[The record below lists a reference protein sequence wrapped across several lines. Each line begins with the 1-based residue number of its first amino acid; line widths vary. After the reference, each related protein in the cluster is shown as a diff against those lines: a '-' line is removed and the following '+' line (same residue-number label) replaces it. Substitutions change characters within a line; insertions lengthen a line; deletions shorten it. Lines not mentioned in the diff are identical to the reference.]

1 MGPSYLAFSPFF
13 IAEDKPSLSSR
24 PGKNPARKIYSIK
37 IPNLQAMEY
46 SFKRGFK
53 PDIERIHSVLAEEFP
68 TDIAEADGKLQL
80 SYGALKSICVWID
93 GKKLN
98 VTTES
103 DSGASDQVVLD
114 TNKRFRDFLEKATGY
129 TAKQRLQMAKKEVSK
144 GGD

>member
-1 MGPSYLAFSPFF
+1 
-13 IAEDKPSLSSR
+13 
-24 PGKNPARKIYSIK
+24 
-37 IPNLQAMEY
+37 MEY

-53 PDIERIHSVLAEEFP
+53 PDIERIRSVIAEEFP
-68 TDIAEADGKLQL
+68 CEVSEADGKLQL
-80 SYGALKSICVWID
+80 SYGALKSISIWIE

-103 DSGASDQVVLD
+103 DSGAADQVVLD

>member
-1 MGPSYLAFSPFF
+1 
-13 IAEDKPSLSSR
+13 
-24 PGKNPARKIYSIK
+24 
-37 IPNLQAMEY
+37 MEY

-53 PDIERIHSVLAEEFP
+53 PDMERIRSVIAEEFP

-129 TAKQRLQMAKKEVSK
+129 TAKQRLQMAKKEVIK

>member
-1 MGPSYLAFSPFF
+1 
-13 IAEDKPSLSSR
+13 
-24 PGKNPARKIYSIK
+24 
-37 IPNLQAMEY
+37 MEY

-68 TDIAEADGKLQL
+68 TGIAEADGKLQL
-80 SYGALKSICVWID
+80 SYGALKSISIWID

-129 TAKQRLQMAKKEVSK
+129 TAKQRLQMAKKEVIK

>member
-1 MGPSYLAFSPFF
+1 
-13 IAEDKPSLSSR
+13 
-24 PGKNPARKIYSIK
+24 
-37 IPNLQAMEY
+37 MEY

-53 PDIERIHSVLAEEFP
+53 PDLERIRSVLTEEFP
-68 TDIAEADGKLQL
+68 TDIAETDGKLLL
-80 SYGALKSICVWID
+80 SYGALKSICIWIE

-144 GGD
+144 GAD

>member
-1 MGPSYLAFSPFF
+1 
-13 IAEDKPSLSSR
+13 
-24 PGKNPARKIYSIK
+24 
-37 IPNLQAMEY
+37 MEY

-53 PDIERIHSVLAEEFP
+53 PDVERIRSVIAEEFP
-68 TDIAEADGKLQL
+68 TGIAEADGKLQL
-80 SYGALKSICVWID
+80 SYGALKSISIWID

-114 TNKRFRDFLEKATGY
+114 TNKRFRDFLEKTTGY

>member
-1 MGPSYLAFSPFF
+1 MSSSPSRSKALYHLSP
-13 IAEDKPSLSSR
+13 
-24 PGKNPARKIYSIK
+24 NPI
-37 IPNLQAMEY
+37 AMEY

-53 PDIERIHSVLAEEFP
+53 PDIDRIRSVLAEEFT
-68 TDIAEADGKLQL
+68 TDIAEADGKLLL
-80 SYGALKSICVWID
+80 SYGALKSISIWIE

-103 DSGASDQVVLD
+103 DSSAGDQVVLD

-144 GGD
+144 GAD

>member
-13 IAEDKPSLSSR
+13 IAEDRPLSSR

-68 TDIAEADGKLQL
+68 TEIAEADGKLQL
-80 SYGALKSICVWID
+80 SYGALKSISIWID

-144 GGD
+144 GDD

>member
-1 MGPSYLAFSPFF
+1 
-13 IAEDKPSLSSR
+13 
-24 PGKNPARKIYSIK
+24 
-37 IPNLQAMEY
+37 MEY

-53 PDIERIHSVLAEEFP
+53 PDLERIRSVLTEEFP
-68 TDIAEADGKLQL
+68 TEITEAEGKLQL
-80 SYGALKSICVWID
+80 SYGALKSICIWIE

-103 DSGASDQVVLD
+103 DSGAVDQVVLD

-144 GGD
+144 GAD

>member
-1 MGPSYLAFSPFF
+1 MGHHF
-13 IAEDKPSLSSR
+13 
-24 PGKNPARKIYSIK
+24 ARKIYSIK
-37 IPNLQAMEY
+37 THYPPHMDY

-53 PDIERIHSVLAEEFP
+53 PDIDRIRSVLAEEFP
-68 TDIAEADGKLQL
+68 TDVAEADGKLQL
-80 SYGALKSICVWID
+80 SYGALKSICVWIE

-103 DSGASDQVVLD
+103 DSGAGDQVVLD

-144 GGD
+144 GAD

>member
-1 MGPSYLAFSPFF
+1 M
-13 IAEDKPSLSSR
+13 D
-24 PGKNPARKIYSIK
+24 
-37 IPNLQAMEY
+37 Y

-53 PDIERIHSVLAEEFP
+53 PDIERIRSVIAEEFP
-68 TDIAEADGKLQL
+68 TDIAEAGGKLQL
-80 SYGALKSICVWID
+80 SYGALKNICIWID

>member
-1 MGPSYLAFSPFF
+1 M
-13 IAEDKPSLSSR
+13 D
-24 PGKNPARKIYSIK
+24 
-37 IPNLQAMEY
+37 Y

-53 PDIERIHSVLAEEFP
+53 PDIERIRSVLTEEFP
-68 TDIAEADGKLQL
+68 TEITEADGKLQL
-80 SYGALKSICVWID
+80 SYGALKSICIWIE

-103 DSGASDQVVLD
+103 DSGAADQVVLD

-129 TAKQRLQMAKKEVSK
+129 TAKQRLQMAKKEVGK

>member
-1 MGPSYLAFSPFF
+1 M
-13 IAEDKPSLSSR
+13 I
-24 PGKNPARKIYSIK
+24 
-37 IPNLQAMEY
+37 
-46 SFKRGFK
+46 
-53 PDIERIHSVLAEEFP
+53 AEEFP
-68 TDIAEADGKLQL
+68 TEIAEADGKLQL
-80 SYGALKSICVWID
+80 SYGALKSISIWIE

-98 VTTES
+98 VITES